1 MSQYKIDYKVYLT
14 TRFGI
19 ESTMKQYTDDLICY
33 RHRLKSISNIT
44 PTTRSII
51 HNAREVAREYD
62 FRT

>member
-1 MSQYKIDYKVYLT
+1 MTHYKIDYKVYVT

-33 RHRLKSISNIT
+33 RHRLKSILNIA

-51 HNAREVAREYD
+51 HNTREVAHEYD